1 MLKDE
6 KVPLDWKDELQLM
19 LVRNRKLQIEAIIS
33 ATMTSEDGLEEDV
46 GIDGLIEYVA
56 GEIEQ
61 KGKKVL

>member
-33 ATMTSEDGLEEDV
+33 ATVTSEDGLEEDV